1 MENVKEL
8 ISDIQ
13 KGLTKTT
20 ASQKDE
26 RDVMR
31 AMLNDDTY
39 KVGIYTKAGR
49 VGEYCPYEESRAM
62 FSSIISST
70 TKLPAAEAEA
80 LAKDYQVTN
89 KDADVFVGISKEF
102 VNTYV
107 TTGRKLPLGGR
118 ENMSVTLEKKDV
130 AERVTRIPNQ
140 DKTTIIP
147 AHRTI
152 KAKGSCPSWLKNK

>member
-13 KGLTKTT
+13 NGLTKKT

-39 KVGIYTKAGR
+39 KVGIYTKAGQ

-62 FSSIISST
+62 FSSIISAT
-70 TKLPAAEAEA
+70 TKLPVAEAEA
-80 LAKDYQVTN
+80 LAKEYQVTN

-107 TTGRKLPLGGR
+107 TTGRRLPLGGR
-118 ENMSVTLEKKDV
+118 ENMSVTLEKKDIG
-130 AERVTRIPNQ
+130 ERVTRIPNQ
-140 DKTTIIP
+140 DKTTVIP
-147 AHRTI
+147 AHTAI
-152 KAKGSCPSWLKNK
+152 KASGSCPSWLKK

>member
-1 MENVKEL
+1 MENVRDL
-8 ISDIQ
+8 VADIQ
-13 KGLTKTT
+13 KGLSKST

-39 KVGIYTKAGR
+39 KVGIYSKAGKT
-49 VGEYCPYEESRAM
+49 GEYCPYDESRAM
-62 FSSIISST
+62 FSSIISAT
-70 TKLPAAEAEA
+70 TKLPTAEAEA

-89 KDADVFVGISKEF
+89 KDAEVFVGISKEF

-118 ENMSVTLEKKDV
+118 ETMSVTLEKKDV
-130 AERVTRIPNQ
+130 PERITRVPNQ
-140 DKTTIIP
+140 DKTTVIP
-147 AHRTI
+147 AHTAV